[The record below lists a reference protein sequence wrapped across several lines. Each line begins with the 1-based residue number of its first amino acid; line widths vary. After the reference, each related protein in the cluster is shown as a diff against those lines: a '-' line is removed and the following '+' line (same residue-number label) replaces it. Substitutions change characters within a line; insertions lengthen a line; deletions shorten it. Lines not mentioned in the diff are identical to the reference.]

1 MMVFDIAAPV
11 NGDLPIATIATG
23 SLPFSV
29 AVSGNY
35 ACVVHVGS
43 DNMMVF
49 DISNPNAPSLSA
61 TIATGTN
68 PISVAISGNYGYVV
82 NQSSNNMMV
91 FNISNPGAP
100 ILSATIAAG
109 SQPFSVAVSGNYAYV
124 VHIGS
129 DNMMVFDISNP
140 NAPSLSA
147 TIATGSFPGSV
158 AISGNHAYVTNTNSN
173 NMMVFE
179 LFCPQ
184 AIGIDASGQFVIQDP
199 TWASAGADIV
209 NANTGNV
216 GIGWASPTSRFA
228 VQTGTDTQG
237 SRLLFDDLGISIVDR
252 FFGNDFAA
260 KIWGEWPG
268 DGRLHFGVNS
278 NGGAASVVPTMTIR
292 NVGGTGT
299 VGNVGI
305 GTTAP
310 TATLSVNGTANKPG
324 GGSWA
329 VFSDRRLKKD
339 IRLYADGL
347 NSVLAINPVKF
358 KYNGISVADT
368 TTEYIGVI
376 AQELEEVSP
385 YMINTIDIE
394 GTEYLEVDNSA
405 MTYMLI
411 NAVKELNA
419 MIEEQQERIAE
430 LEATIGKQD
439 LDNTVLRSELAQQ
452 RKLIEANANLLKDLT
467 SALNAQSS
475 K

>member
-1 MMVFDIAAPV
+1 
-11 NGDLPIATIATG
+11 
-23 SLPFSV
+23 
-29 AVSGNY
+29 
-35 ACVVHVGS
+35 
-43 DNMMVF
+43 MVF